1 MSVINVSNSPGSGIF
16 IERGAT
22 NGYNWNLYNNSEYGL
37 LVDHATVR
45 TNWIDSIENGKSGV
59 YVFDSSNIFL
69 QNLTSMS
76 NGDSASNNKDG
87 SGIVFDLSNNV
98 ESNGRNVS
106 CINCTS
112 VNDYFGGFFIE
123 NSILLEAIFNGKTI

>member
-1 MSVINVSNSPGSGIF
+1 
-16 IERGAT
+16 
-22 NGYNWNLYNNSEYGL
+22 
-37 LVDHATVR
+37 
-45 TNWIDSIENGKSGV
+45 
-59 YVFDSSNIFL
+59 
-69 QNLTSMS
+69 MS

-123 NSILLEAIFNGKTI
+123 NSIDLYLNNIYVLDPQNDGYGLYADNSGLSQVGHINLDGALF